1 MMWFKGSKGK
11 INQDPVK
18 YAIKDKASILCGLGV
33 VLTLLLG
40 KISSSSLKN
49 LGITNKT
56 KAKIYEAFFPLA
68 LILFLNL
75 LS

>member
-40 KISSSSLKN
+40 KYLP
-49 LGITNKT
+49 
-56 KAKIYEAFFPLA
+56 PL
-68 LILFLNL
+68 
-75 LS
+75 